1 MLYNR
6 IDGLL
11 TGFTHRPAVT
21 LFFSLSF
28 TLFCS
33 NAYSELSLKGSAI
46 YKDLGKQQFVAGLFV
61 DTIQDSAST
70 IQLEDS
76 PKRMEVRML
85 NNYSKR
91 RWLNLWMQSISIN
104 NDRESFSGSAQ
115 EVIDIMQAPKSAPH
129 KGDIIE
135 YIYHPEQGTSMRF
148 NGTELVSNY
157 PKNVFNILL
166 RTWIGPIPPSTT
178 FKDQL
183 LGLETADEAV
193 EAEELLRSVT
203 PTSSRVA
210 LAASWIAEPI
220 IEAIAPKPVPE
231 AKIAVKAAEVPIPK
245 VVAENLSAKPIDENV
260 ELASSSK
267 PTPEELAAK
276 EAAEVEIEFNVAE
289 ALAQRDYTP
298 LVVAQIYKSITY
310 PNRAI
315 QKNQQGT
322 VRIGL
327 VVDRSGELLSVT
339 ATQESDYRLL
349 NQAALKAVK
358 KAAPFPDLPEGIKA
372 DSFELNL
379 PITFR
384 LQ

>member
-6 IDGLL
+6 IEPFLHD
-11 TGFTHRPAVT
+11 FAHRPAVAM
-21 LFFSLSF
+21 LFSLVF
-28 TLFCS
+28 GLFCPS
-33 NAYSELSLKGSAI
+33 AYSELSLNGSAI
-46 YKDLGKQQFVAGLFV
+46 YKDLGKQQFVARLFV

-76 PKRMEVRML
+76 PKGMEVRML

-129 KGDIIE
+129 RGDIIE

-183 LGLETADEAV
+183 LGLKTADEAV
-193 EAEELLRSVT
+193 EAEQLLSSIT
-203 PTSSRVA
+203 PTNSRVA
-210 LAASWIAEPI
+210 LAASWIAVPI
-220 IEAIAPKPVPE
+220 KEAVAPKPAPE
-231 AKIAVKAAEVPIPK
+231 AKVAVKAPEVPIAE
-245 VVAENLSAKPIDENV
+245 VVAENLSAKPTDESAQ
-260 ELASSSK
+260 LASSPE

-276 EAAEVEIEFNVAE
+276 EAAEGEIEFNVAE

-298 LVVAQIYKSITY
+298 LVVAQIYKVHCLSQSRCTEKPAGY
-310 PNRAI
+310 CAY
-315 QKNQQGT
+315 
-322 VRIGL
+322 RI
-327 VVDRSGELLSVT
+327 SG
-339 ATQESDYRLL
+339 
-349 NQAALKAVK
+349 
-358 KAAPFPDLPEGIKA
+358 
-372 DSFELNL
+372 
-379 PITFR
+379 
-384 LQ
+384 